1 MAKILFV
8 NSDKEA
14 DGLTDY
20 GRRFNHV
27 IQQSQKHKV
36 KYIEVSHVQN
46 IEIIATYFKPDIV
59 IYNYHKMTF
68 PYLPVITKNGI
79 GKYKQVLI
87 YHEYGNDCFSDAI
100 IHVDTTKTDDVS
112 KQFFSVPRPL
122 YDTDFKFTKNDI
134 PHFGS
139 YGFGGHHKNFD
150 FAVHLIVEQ
159 FEEAV
164 INFNIPCCHFDYDI
178 NIRKGIL
185 NNCKQIVKD
194 SGKNIKINISEDF
207 LNYDD
212 LIKFLNKND
221 CIIFMHADRDN
232 IADLTLS
239 ASTDYALMAKKPIAL
254 SKSNMFRHFENVNPS
269 VYAADRSLI
278 DIINSGIEPLQSM
291 YEANGTK
298 AFLEKFE
305 WIIDNLK

>member
-8 NSDKEA
+8 NSDKES

-27 IQQSQKHKV
+27 IQQSVKHKI
-36 KYIEVSHVQN
+36 KYVELSHAEN
-46 IEIIATYFKPDIV
+46 IEIVASYFKPDVIV
-59 IYNYHKMTF
+59 YNYHKMTF
-68 PYLPVITKNGI
+68 PSLSPITNKWI
-79 GKYKQVLI
+79 GKWKQVLI
-87 YHEYGNDCFSDAI
+87 YHEFGNDCYSDAI
-100 IHVDTTKTDDVS
+100 IHVDSTQQDDVS

-122 YDTDFKFTKNDI
+122 YDTNFEFKKNAI

-150 FAVHLIVEQ
+150 LAVSLIVEQ

-164 INFNIPCCHFDYDI
+164 INFNIPRCHFDYDI
-178 NIRKGIL
+178 NIRRSIIE
-185 NNCKQIVKD
+185 NCKHIVNN
-194 SGKNIKINISEDF
+194 SGKNIKINISENF
-207 LNYDD
+207 LNYDN

-221 CIIFMHADRDN
+221 CIIFMHADRDVS
-232 IADLTLS
+232 DLTLS
-239 ASTDYALMAKKPIAL
+239 ASTDYALMAKKPIAI
-254 SKSNMFRHFENVNPS
+254 SKSNMFRHFENVDPS
-269 VYAADRSLI
+269 VYAVDRPLI
-278 DIINSGIEPLQSM
+278 DIINSGIEPLQTM
-291 YEANGTK
+291 YEAHGTK

>member
-27 IQQSQKHKV
+27 IQQSLKHKI
-36 KYIEVSHVQN
+36 KYIELSHVEN
-46 IEIIATYFKPDIV
+46 IEIIATYFKPDII

-68 PYLPVITKNGI
+68 PYLPAITKKWI
-79 GKYKQVLI
+79 GKYKQAII
-87 YHEYGNDCFSDAI
+87 YHEFGNDCFSDAI
-100 IHVDTTKTDDVS
+100 IHVDSTKQDDIN

-122 YDTDFKFTKNDI
+122 YETNFDYTKNEI

-150 FAVHLIVEQ
+150 LAVQLIVDQ
-159 FEEAV
+159 FEDAV
-164 INFNIPCCHFDYDI
+164 INFNIPRCHFDYDI
-178 NIRKGIL
+178 NIRKGIID
-185 NNCKQIVKD
+185 NCKQIVKN
-194 SGKNIKINISEDF
+194 SGKNITINISEDF
-207 LNYDD
+207 LNYND

-232 IADLTLS
+232 MSDLTLS
-239 ASTDYALMAKKPIAL
+239 ASTDYALMAKKPIVL
-254 SKSNMFRHFENVNPS
+254 SKSNMFRHFDIVNPS
-269 VYAADRSLI
+269 VYAADRPII
-278 DIINSGIEPLQSM
+278 DIINSGIEPLKSL
-291 YEANGTK
+291 YEEHGIK
-298 AFLEKFE
+298 SFLEKFE
-305 WIIDNLK
+305 WIIDNIK

>member
-27 IQQSQKHKV
+27 IQQSVKHKI
-36 KYIEVSHVQN
+36 KYIELSHAEN
-46 IEIIATYFKPDIV
+46 IEIVANYFKPDVIV
-59 IYNYHKMTF
+59 YNYHKMTF
-68 PYLPVITKNGI
+68 PSLSPITNKWI

-87 YHEYGNDCFSDAI
+87 YHEFGNDCYSDAI
-100 IHVDTTKTDDVS
+100 IHVDSTQQDDVD

-122 YDTDFKFTKNDI
+122 YDTNFEFRKNDI

-150 FAVHLIVEQ
+150 LAVSLIVEQ

-164 INFNIPCCHFDYDI
+164 INFNIPRCHFDYDI
-178 NIRKGIL
+178 NIRRSIIE
-185 NNCKQIVKD
+185 NCKQIVNN
-194 SGKNIKINISEDF
+194 SGKNITINISENF
-207 LNYDD
+207 LDYDN

-221 CIIFMHADRDN
+221 CIIFMHADRE
-232 IADLTLS
+232 ISDLTLS
-239 ASTDYALMAKKPIAL
+239 ASTDYALMAKKPIAI
-254 SKSNMFRHFENVNPS
+254 SKSNMFRHFENVDPS
-269 VYAADRSLI
+269 VYAVDRPLI
-278 DIINSGIEPLQSM
+278 DIINSGIEPLQTM
-291 YEANGTK
+291 YEAHGTK

>member
-20 GRRFNHV
+20 GRRFNQV
-27 IQQSQKHKV
+27 IQQSLKHKI
-36 KYIEVSHVQN
+36 KYIELSHIEN
-46 IEIIATYFKPDIV
+46 IDFAATYFKPDIV

-68 PYLPVITKNGI
+68 PSLSTLTNSWI

-87 YHEYGNDCFSDAI
+87 YHEFGNDCFSDAI
-100 IHVDTTKTDDVS
+100 IHVDSTKQDDTN

-122 YDTDFKFTKNDI
+122 YDTSFKFTKNDI

-150 FAVHLIVEQ
+150 LAVQLIVDQ

-164 INFNIPCCHFDYDI
+164 INFNIPRCYFDYDI
-178 NIRKGIL
+178 NIRKGIIDS
-185 NNCKQIVKD
+185 CKQIVKNSD
-194 SGKNIKINISEDF
+194 KNIMINISEDF
-207 LNYDD
+207 LNYND

-221 CIIFMHADRDN
+221 CIIFMHSDRDN
-232 IADLTLS
+232 MSDLTLS
-239 ASTDYALMAKKPIAL
+239 ASTDYALMAKKPIVL
-254 SKSNMFRHFENVNPS
+254 SKSNMFRHFDNVNPS
-269 VYAADRSLI
+269 VYAADRSI
-278 DIINSGIEPLQSM
+278 SDIINSGIDPLQSM
-291 YEANGTK
+291 YEEHGTK
-298 AFLEKFE
+298 SFLEKFE

>member
-8 NSDKEA
+8 NSDKES

-27 IQQSQKHKV
+27 IQQSVKHKI
-36 KYIEVSHVQN
+36 KYVELSHAEN
-46 IEIIATYFKPDIV
+46 IEIVASYFKPDVIV
-59 IYNYHKMTF
+59 YNYHKMTF
-68 PYLPVITKNGI
+68 PSLSPITNKWI
-79 GKYKQVLI
+79 GKWKQVLI
-87 YHEYGNDCFSDAI
+87 YHEFGNDCYSDAI
-100 IHVDTTKTDDVS
+100 IHVDSTQQDDVS

-122 YDTDFKFTKNDI
+122 YDTNFEFKKNAI

-150 FAVHLIVEQ
+150 LAVSLIVEQ

-164 INFNIPCCHFDYDI
+164 INFNIPRCHFDYDI
-178 NIRKGIL
+178 NIRKSIIE
-185 NNCKQIVKD
+185 NCKHIVNN
-194 SGKNIKINISEDF
+194 SGKNIKINISENF
-207 LNYDD
+207 LNYDN

-221 CIIFMHADRDN
+221 CIIFMHADRDVS
-232 IADLTLS
+232 DLTLS
-239 ASTDYALMAKKPIAL
+239 ASTDYALMAKKPIAI
-254 SKSNMFRHFENVNPS
+254 SKSNMFRHFENVDPS
-269 VYAADRSLI
+269 VYAVDRPLI
-278 DIINSGIEPLQSM
+278 DIINSGIEPLQTM
-291 YEANGTK
+291 YEAHGTK

>member
-27 IQQSQKHKV
+27 IQQSVKHKI
-36 KYIEVSHVQN
+36 KYLELSHAEN
-46 IEIIATYFKPDIV
+46 IEIVASYFKPDVIV
-59 IYNYHKMTF
+59 YNYHKMTF
-68 PYLPVITKNGI
+68 PSLSPITNKWI

-87 YHEYGNDCFSDAI
+87 YHEFGNDCYSDAI
-100 IHVDTTKTDDVS
+100 IHVDSTQQDDVD

-122 YDTDFKFTKNDI
+122 YDTNFEFRKNDI

-150 FAVHLIVEQ
+150 LAVSLIVEQ

-164 INFNIPCCHFDYDI
+164 INFNIPRCHFDYDI
-178 NIRKGIL
+178 NIRRSIIE
-185 NNCKQIVKD
+185 NCKQIVNN
-194 SGKNIKINISEDF
+194 SGKNITINISENF
-207 LNYDD
+207 LDYDN

-221 CIIFMHADRDN
+221 CIIFMHADRE
-232 IADLTLS
+232 ISDLTLS
-239 ASTDYALMAKKPIAL
+239 ASTDYALMAKKPIAI
-254 SKSNMFRHFENVNPS
+254 SKSNMFRHFENVDPS
-269 VYAADRSLI
+269 VYAVDRPLI
-278 DIINSGIEPLQSM
+278 DIINSGIEPLQTM
-291 YEANGTK
+291 YEAHGTK

>member
-1 MAKILFV
+1 MARILFV

-27 IQQSQKHKV
+27 IQKSTMHKI
-36 KYIEVSHVQN
+36 KYVELSHVEN
-46 IEIIATYFKPDIV
+46 IEITATYFKPDVI

-68 PYLPVITKNGI
+68 PHLSSITKNWI
-79 GKYKQVLI
+79 GKYKQVII
-87 YHEYGNDCFSDAI
+87 YHEFGNDCFSDAI
-100 IHVDTTKTDDVS
+100 IHVDSTKQDNVN

-122 YDTDFKFTKNDI
+122 YETNFEFRKNNI

-139 YGFGGHHKNFD
+139 YGFGGYHKNFD
-150 FAVHLIVEQ
+150 LAVKLIVDQ

-164 INFNIPCCHFDYDI
+164 INFNIPRCYFDYDI
-178 NIRKGIL
+178 NIRKNIIE
-185 NNCKQIVKD
+185 NCKHIVQD
-194 SGKNIKINISEDF
+194 SGKNIKFNISEDF
-207 LNYDD
+207 LDYND

-221 CIIFMHADRDN
+221 CIIFMHADRD
-232 IADLTLS
+232 ISDLTLS
-239 ASTDYALMAKKPIAL
+239 ASTDYAMMAKKPIVL
-254 SKSNMFRHFENVNPS
+254 SKSNMFRHFESVRPS
-269 VYAADRSLI
+269 VYSADRPLI

-291 YEANGTK
+291 YEAHGTK
-298 AFLEKFE
+298 AFIEKFE

>member
-27 IQQSQKHKV
+27 IQQSVKHKI
-36 KYIEVSHVQN
+36 KYVELSHAEN
-46 IEIIATYFKPDIV
+46 IEIVASYFKPDVIV
-59 IYNYHKMTF
+59 YNFHKMTF
-68 PYLPVITKNGI
+68 PSLSPITNKWI

-87 YHEYGNDCFSDAI
+87 YHEFGNDCYSDAI
-100 IHVDTTKTDDVS
+100 IHVDSTQQDDVS

-122 YDTDFKFTKNDI
+122 YDTNFEFRKNAI

-150 FAVHLIVEQ
+150 LAVSLIVEQ

-164 INFNIPCCHFDYDI
+164 INFNIPRCHFDYDI
-178 NIRKGIL
+178 NIRRSIIE
-185 NNCKQIVKD
+185 NCKHIVNN
-194 SGKNIKINISEDF
+194 SGKNIKINISENF
-207 LNYDD
+207 LNYDS

-221 CIIFMHADRDN
+221 CIIFMHADRDVS
-232 IADLTLS
+232 DLTLS
-239 ASTDYALMAKKPIAL
+239 ASTDYALMAKKPIAI
-254 SKSNMFRHFENVNPS
+254 SKSNMFRHFENVDPS
-269 VYAADRSLI
+269 VYAVDRPLI
-278 DIINSGIEPLQSM
+278 DIINSGIEPLQTM
-291 YEANGTK
+291 YEAHGTK

>member
-27 IQQSQKHKV
+27 IQQSVKHKI
-36 KYIEVSHVQN
+36 KYIELSHAEN
-46 IEIIATYFKPDIV
+46 IEIVASYFKPDVIV
-59 IYNYHKMTF
+59 YNYHKMTF
-68 PYLPVITKNGI
+68 PSLSPMTNKWI

-87 YHEYGNDCFSDAI
+87 YHEFGNDCYSDAI
-100 IHVDTTKTDDVS
+100 IHVDSTQKDDVD

-122 YDTDFKFTKNDI
+122 YDTKFEFRKNDI

-150 FAVHLIVEQ
+150 LAVSLIVEQ

-164 INFNIPCCHFDYDI
+164 INFNIPRCHFDYDI
-178 NIRKGIL
+178 NIRRSIIE
-185 NNCKQIVKD
+185 NCKQIVNN
-194 SGKNIKINISEDF
+194 SGKNITINISENF
-207 LNYDD
+207 LDYDN

-221 CIIFMHADRDN
+221 CIIFMHADRE
-232 IADLTLS
+232 ISDLTLS
-239 ASTDYALMAKKPIAL
+239 ASTDYALMAKKPIAI
-254 SKSNMFRHFENVNPS
+254 SKSNMFRHFENVDPS
-269 VYAADRSLI
+269 VYAVDRPLI
-278 DIINSGIEPLQSM
+278 DIINSGIEPLQTM
-291 YEANGTK
+291 YEAHGTK

>member
-46 IEIIATYFKPDIV
+46 IEIVATYFKPDIV

-87 YHEYGNDCFSDAI
+87 YHEYGNDCYSDAI

-122 YDTDFKFTKNDI
+122 YDTDFEFTKTI
-134 PHFGS
+134 SHI
-139 YGFGGHHKNFD
+139 
-150 FAVHLIVEQ
+150 L
-159 FEEAV
+159 EAM
-164 INFNIPCCHFDYDI
+164 
-178 NIRKGIL
+178 
-185 NNCKQIVKD
+185 
-194 SGKNIKINISEDF
+194 
-207 LNYDD
+207 D
-212 LIKFLNKND
+212 L
-221 CIIFMHADRDN
+221 A
-232 IADLTLS
+232 
-239 ASTDYALMAKKPIAL
+239 
-254 SKSNMFRHFENVNPS
+254 
-269 VYAADRSLI
+269 
-278 DIINSGIEPLQSM
+278 DIIKTLILQ
-291 YEANGTK
+291 Y
-298 AFLEKFE
+298 
-305 WIIDNLK
+305 I

>member
-27 IQQSQKHKV
+27 IQQSVKHKI
-36 KYIEVSHVQN
+36 KYVELSHAEN
-46 IEIIATYFKPDIV
+46 IEIVASYFKPDVIV
-59 IYNYHKMTF
+59 YNFHKMTF
-68 PYLPVITKNGI
+68 PSLSPITNKWI
-79 GKYKQVLI
+79 GKWKQVLI
-87 YHEYGNDCFSDAI
+87 YHEFGNDCYSDAI
-100 IHVDTTKTDDVS
+100 IHVDSTQQDDVS

-122 YDTDFKFTKNDI
+122 YDTNFEFRKNAI

-150 FAVHLIVEQ
+150 LAVSLIVEQ

-164 INFNIPCCHFDYDI
+164 INFNIPRCHFDYDI
-178 NIRKGIL
+178 NIRRSIIE
-185 NNCKQIVKD
+185 NCKHIVNN
-194 SGKNIKINISEDF
+194 SGKNIKINISENF
-207 LNYDD
+207 LNYDS

-221 CIIFMHADRDN
+221 CIIFMHADRDVS
-232 IADLTLS
+232 DLTLS
-239 ASTDYALMAKKPIAL
+239 ASTDYALMAKKPIAI
-254 SKSNMFRHFENVNPS
+254 SKSNMFRHFENVDPS
-269 VYAADRSLI
+269 VYAVDRPLI
-278 DIINSGIEPLQSM
+278 DIINSGIEPLQTM
-291 YEANGTK
+291 YEAHGTK

>member
-27 IQQSQKHKV
+27 IQQSVKHKI
-36 KYIEVSHVQN
+36 KYLELSHAEN
-46 IEIIATYFKPDIV
+46 IEIVASYFKPNVIV
-59 IYNYHKMTF
+59 YNYHKMTF
-68 PYLPVITKNGI
+68 PSLSPITNKWI

-87 YHEYGNDCFSDAI
+87 YHEFGNDCYSDAI
-100 IHVDTTKTDDVS
+100 IHVDSTQQDDVD

-122 YDTDFKFTKNDI
+122 YDTNFEFRKNDI

-150 FAVHLIVEQ
+150 LAVSLIVEQ

-164 INFNIPCCHFDYDI
+164 INFNIPRCHFDYDI
-178 NIRKGIL
+178 NIRRSIIE
-185 NNCKQIVKD
+185 NCKQIVNN
-194 SGKNIKINISEDF
+194 SGKNITINISENF
-207 LNYDD
+207 LDYDN

-221 CIIFMHADRDN
+221 CIIFMHADRE
-232 IADLTLS
+232 ISDLTLS
-239 ASTDYALMAKKPIAL
+239 ASTDYALMAKKPIAI
-254 SKSNMFRHFENVNPS
+254 SKSNMFRHFENVDPS
-269 VYAADRSLI
+269 VYAVDRPLI
-278 DIINSGIEPLQSM
+278 DIINSGIEPLQTM
-291 YEANGTK
+291 YEAHGTK